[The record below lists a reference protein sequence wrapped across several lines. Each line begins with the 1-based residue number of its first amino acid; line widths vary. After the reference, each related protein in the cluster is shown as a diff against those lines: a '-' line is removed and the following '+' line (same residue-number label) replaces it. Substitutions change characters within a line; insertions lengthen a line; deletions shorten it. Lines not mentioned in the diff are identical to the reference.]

1 MSHLTNE
8 ETEAQKVKNSVE
20 VKTRTLRS
28 MLELNLDSIAILT
41 HSLPLGLLFYLSVSQ
56 FPHLRNKINLVP
68 AT

>member
-20 VKTRTLRS
+20 VKTR
-28 MLELNLDSIAILT
+28 NLDSIAILT

-56 FPHLRNKINLVP
+56 FPHLRNEINLVP